1 MIGRIWT
8 GRTRATD
15 ADAYYQYLLATG
27 LRDYAATPGNRGV
40 HVLRR
45 IDGDVAEFTL
55 ITFWES
61 WDAITAFAGP
71 NPEVAVYYPE
81 DDRFLLNKEPHVTHY
96 DVLSVD

>member
-96 DVLSVD
+96 DVLPIY

>member
-96 DVLSVD
+96 DVLSVE

>member
-8 GRTRATD
+8 GRTRAAD
-15 ADAYYQYLLATG
+15 ADTYYQYLLATG

-81 DDRFLLNKEPHVTHY
+81 DDRFLLSKEPHVTHY
-96 DVLSVD
+96 DVLSVE